1 MYKKLTQSDSF
12 VLRFE
17 NTVREC
23 WDNPALDDYNVS
35 SLTYGELGAEI
46 EKLHIYWREG
56 GLKRGDK
63 VAINARSSAAWGKV
77 FMAAETGGY
86 VAVQLFNGFT
96 PEDTQK
102 LVGHSDSRLLY
113 TEKKIFSGMDFEA
126 LPGLLAAIDLNTG
139 ELLAARDGFDK
150 VYNDREELFAK
161 AYPQGFRPEDLHY
174 EERAL
179 DEVCGINYTSGSTG
193 NPKGVVYTILNF
205 SVNVYCIPFHLP
217 DYRGDNYVSTLPFAH
232 IFGLV
237 YDLIGPLVI
246 GMHLIVLGIPPVPAN
261 LSPALCKYKP
271 RGLFTV
277 PLIIMKMIDHT
288 IGEFINS
295 RSGKAKLAD
304 YEHNQDFCKALK
316 TIYTAAYGENMQLV
330 VTGGA
335 AIPAHLEHL
344 LITQLHAP
352 FLTGYGMT
360 ETAPSLAVGSLED
373 YKIGSC
379 GKCIEE
385 CVEFKVDSPDGENIP
400 GELLV
405 KGQGVFKEYYKNPDA
420 TKAAFTED
428 GWFRTGDMGKID
440 SEGHIFILGRCKNM
454 ILSPNGQNIYPEEIE
469 VVLNAMN
476 LVGESLIVSRRDKLV
491 ALIVP
496 DQNMAADIS
505 SEDMKRLM
513 SENIKAL
520 NAKIPAY
527 SQVSSFELRY
537 EPFAK
542 TPKGSIKR
550 YMYE

>member
-1 MYKKLTQSDSF
+1 MYKTLTQSDSF

-17 NTVREC
+17 NTVKEC
-23 WDNPALDDYNVS
+23 WDNPAIDDYNIS
-35 SLTYGELGAEI
+35 SLTYGELAAAI
-46 EKLHIYWREG
+46 EKIQLYWKAG
-56 GLKRGDK
+56 GLKKGDK
-63 VAINARSSAAWGKV
+63 ISINARSSSAWGQI

-96 PEDTQK
+96 PKDTQN
-102 LVGHSDSRLLY
+102 LVNHSDSRLLY
-113 TEKKIFSGMDFEA
+113 TEKKIFSGMNFEE
-126 LPGLLAAIDLNTG
+126 LPNLLAAIDLNTG
-139 ELLAARDGFDK
+139 ELLASRDGFGEIYEKRDSIIAQAHP
-150 VYNDREELFAK
+150 E
-161 AYPQGFRPEDLHY
+161 GFRKEDLHY
-174 EERAL
+174 DERAL
-179 DEVCGINYTSGSTG
+179 DDVCGINYTSGSTG

-205 SVNVYCIPFHLP
+205 SVNVYSIPFHLP

-237 YDLIGPLVI
+237 YDLLGPLVI
-246 GMHLIVLGIPPVPAN
+246 GMHLIILGLPPIPAN

-277 PLIIMKMIDHT
+277 PLIIMKMIDST

-295 RSGKAKLAD
+295 KSGKAKLAD
-304 YEHNQDFCKALK
+304 YENHEDYCKALR

-335 AIPAHLEHL
+335 AFPAHIENLMVNKL
-344 LITQLHAP
+344 KAP

-360 ETAPSLAVGSLED
+360 ETAPSLAVGSPED

-379 GKCIEE
+379 GKCISE
-385 CVEFKVDSPDGENIP
+385 CVDFRVDSPDGENIP

-405 KGQGVFKEYYKNPDA
+405 KGQGVFKEYYKNPEA

-440 SEGHIFILGRCKNM
+440 SEGNIFILGRCKNM
-454 ILSPNGQNIYPEEIE
+454 ILSANGQNIYPEEIE

-476 LVGESLIVSRRDKLV
+476 LVTESLIVSRQDKLV
-491 ALIVP
+491 AIIVP
-496 DQNMAADIS
+496 DTEKAANMS
-505 SEDMKRLM
+505 SEDLKSMM
-513 SENIKAL
+513 AENIKAL
-520 NAKIPAY
+520 NARIPAY
-527 SQVSSFELRY
+527 SQVSSFELHY

-550 YMYE
+550 FMYE